1 MGFRGGIHIHA
12 PGPKPST
19 VHPRSGRSHD
29 PPTGD
34 QPVGHQRAVRQR
46 FFACWWAVFPHRII
60 VQVVPNAR
68 IPIRSGG
75 ASDEQQRAK
84 KNSGESG
91 PQGTPPAQTLGR
103 SEGGQ
108 QRLGAPGHAREYGE
122 AQKNA
127 MGEWKKTVAI
137 MGFFATRADCSAGRQ
152 PYASTAMTETPTPL
166 EEWFQRRFSAPTPPQ
181 REAWPHI
188 RAGENVLIV
197 SPTGTG
203 KTFAAF
209 YEILRTLCREHADGQ
224 LAEGLHCLYLSPLR
238 ALGYDLARN
247 LNGPL
252 QEAYDG
258 TPPVRVGLRS
268 GDTQEDERRHQFTRP
283 PHLLVTTPESLGLLL
298 SQPRWIPQLRQI
310 RWVIVDEVHSLAE
323 NKRGT
328 HLALSLERLDA
339 LRAEGLRPLQRIG
352 LSATVAPVE
361 RVARFLCGD
370 SRPCAII
377 QAATAK
383 QIELKVYTPL
393 QKDPYPM
400 AGFTGVRM
408 MGALGKLIRKFR
420 TTLVFT
426 NTRSGA
432 ESATF
437 WLKEKLPDLASQIEC
452 HHGSLDRDSRLEV
465 EDRLK
470 RGELR
475 AVVCSTSLELG
486 IDIGSID
493 LVVMLSTPKGVAK
506 ALQRTG
512 RAGHRIDELSRGLLM
527 ATNVHDLV
535 ECCATARLARRGH
548 LDEIRIPEAPLDVLA
563 QHLMSMGCL
572 GEVTCDEAFALV
584 RRCYP
589 YRDLPRADFDHVLDY
604 LAGGGRSL
612 RQQYSEVFGRIL
624 VLDSAGI
631 FEARPGPSRRD
642 FLQNIGTIA
651 TEGVVRVQLNG
662 RPLGTVEEGFIRGV
676 RRGDVFMLGGRALRL
691 EKTTS
696 MEAHVQRADG
706 AIPTVPRWGANKMPL
721 SNRVAREIA
730 SFRAELR
737 ERIEALP
744 FRETPSLIPWVAER
758 LECAETNAG
767 VVFRIHA
774 AQHQISE
781 IPTDAFLLVE
791 AFCEAA
797 EAPEVPMLSSPP
809 SALRDSPAPTPQRE
823 LALNV
828 ASPRSDRR
836 SHKPAAPKTSPPP
849 GQLSQNR
856 IHYFFHTLLGRAAN
870 DTLARVVTVRLSR
883 QHGGNAIVTADDY
896 GFVLTVTSDQK
907 LSEADLPAL
916 LTPEGFDAD
925 LDQALNASDLLQHHF
940 RNAAQTGLMIYRNY
954 FGEAKALRKVQWSS
968 EVLFNVL
975 IQHEPDHVLLREAR
989 RDTLHTYL
997 DRDLALEFLVRRQR
1011 EDLPI
1016 RLRSVPRVPPLS
1028 FGMYA
1033 TRLKET
1039 LMVEDPHE
1047 SLERL
1052 CHQWWQQLDAGVPT
1066 AGSQPSAGPASA
1078 TS

>member
-1 MGFRGGIHIHA
+1 M
-12 PGPKPST
+12 P
-19 VHPRSGRSHD
+19 
-29 PPTGD
+29 
-34 QPVGHQRAVRQR
+34 
-46 FFACWWAVFPHRII
+46 
-60 VQVVPNAR
+60 
-68 IPIRSGG
+68 
-75 ASDEQQRAK
+75 
-84 KNSGESG
+84 
-91 PQGTPPAQTLGR
+91 
-103 SEGGQ
+103 
-108 QRLGAPGHAREYGE
+108 
-122 AQKNA
+122 
-127 MGEWKKTVAI
+127 
-137 MGFFATRADCSAGRQ
+137 
-152 PYASTAMTETPTPL
+152 ETPTPL

-209 YEILRTLCREHADGQ
+209 YEILRTLCREHAEGQ
-224 LAEGLHCLYLSPLR
+224 LTEGLQCLYLSPLR

-258 TPPVRVGLRS
+258 TPPIRVGLRS
-268 GDTQEDERRHQFTRP
+268 GDTPEDERRHQFTHP

-328 HLALSLERLDA
+328 HLALSLERLET
-339 LRAEGLRPLQRIG
+339 LRATGLRPLQRIG

-383 QIELKVYTPL
+383 PIELKVYTPL

-437 WLKEKLPDLASQIEC
+437 WLKEKLPDLSGQIEC

-548 LDEIRIPEAPLDVLA
+548 LDDLRIPEAPLDVLA

-572 GEVTCDEAFALV
+572 GKVNQNEAFALV
-584 RRCYP
+584 RRCHP
-589 YRDLPRADFDHVLDY
+589 YRDLSREDFDNVLDY

-612 RQQYSEVFGRIL
+612 RQQYSEVFGRIV

-631 FEARPGPSRRD
+631 FEARPGAARRD

-774 AQHQISE
+774 SQHQISE

-791 AFCEAA
+791 AFFEAA
-797 EAPEVPMLSSPP
+797 VGTEEPAV
-809 SALRDSPAPTPQRE
+809 SPAPLARREARPPAQESQRE

-828 ASPRSDRR
+828 ARPRSDRR
-836 SHKPAAPKTSPPP
+836 TRQPIAPAAPSP
-849 GQLSQNR
+849 GQGAQDR

-870 DTLARVVTVRLSR
+870 DTLARVITVRLSR

-896 GFVLTVTSDQK
+896 GFVLTVTAAQK
-907 LSEADLPAL
+907 LSESDLPAL
-916 LTPEGFDAD
+916 LEPEGFDGD

-968 EVLFNVL
+968 EVLFKVL

-997 DRDLALEFLVRRQR
+997 DRDLALAFLQR
-1011 EDLPI
+1011 LHREALPI
-1016 RLRSVPRVPPLS
+1016 RLRLVPRVPPLS

-1066 AGSQPSAGPASA
+1066 GGDQPSAGPVSA